1 MNFDEVW
8 ERVKTETGM
17 QHLHELATF
26 LEKKRP
32 FISAKKKANK
42 FETDWAFRIA
52 QEYGL
57 STDWIMTGEGQKII
71 KETGIKAT
79 CGTEEQ
85 HHEFVVLISRW
96 FNELINNDLGR
107 EDWIKYNFIDA
118 FPKFEIWMNAKEA
131 EEKRHGRQP
140 QTVREFVD

>member
-42 FETDWAFRIA
+42 FETDWAFKIA

-57 STDWIMTGEGQKII
+57 STDWIMTGEGQKTNRNVAR
-71 KETGIKAT
+71 KS
-79 CGTEEQ
+79 EEQ
-85 HHEFVVLISRW
+85 HHEFIVLISRW
-96 FNELINNDLGR
+96 FNELINNDPER
-107 EDWIKYNFIDA
+107 EGWFKYNFIDA
-118 FPKFEIWMNAKEA
+118 FPKFENWINIKETK
-131 EEKRHGRQP
+131 ENTHGRQP
-140 QTVREFVD
+140 QTVRETVD